1 MTRTHRVFEG
11 THARGTTISSTT
23 HSAPGSPRRGAQTTN
38 NDASNPVELISIQ
51 PLDYEQWLAA
61 WSGNEGEDPLEA
73 LRSPATAAE
82 LRLVT
87 RAVCKGGSDATG
99 CAICLTRLECGET
112 ESRLPCG
119 HGFHEA
125 CVARW
130 FTRSKCC
137 PQCRRSLAEGL
148 ERGESGGRDEEEALG
163 GEARRE
169 IPEENAPMPSSV
181 RWTDDSSG
189 VHATEAT
196 ETERRERYANLM
208 PTLHELRR
216 DFELILRN
224 EVVFAEDA
232 QAGAAR
238 VRETLRGIHSSSSRR
253 DGEKEEEEEEETA
266 GTE

>member
-11 THARGTTISSTT
+11 THARGTTVSSTT
-23 HSAPGSPRRGAQTTN
+23 HSAPGSPRRGVSSTTN
-38 NDASNPVELISIQ
+38 NSNNNETSNPVELISIQ

-87 RAVCKGGSDATG
+87 RTMCKGGADATA
-99 CAICLTRLECGET
+99 CAICLTRLERGET

-119 HGFHEA
+119 HGFHEV

-130 FTRSKCC
+130 FARSKCC

-148 ERGESGGRDEEEALG
+148 ERGESRRRDEEDALG
-163 GEARRE
+163 DEARRE

-189 VHATEAT
+189 VNATEAT
-196 ETERRERYANLM
+196 ETERRERYTNLM

-238 VRETLRGIHSSSSRR
+238 IRETLRGINSSSRR
-253 DGEKEEEEEEETA
+253 DGEKEEEETA
-266 GTE
+266 AE